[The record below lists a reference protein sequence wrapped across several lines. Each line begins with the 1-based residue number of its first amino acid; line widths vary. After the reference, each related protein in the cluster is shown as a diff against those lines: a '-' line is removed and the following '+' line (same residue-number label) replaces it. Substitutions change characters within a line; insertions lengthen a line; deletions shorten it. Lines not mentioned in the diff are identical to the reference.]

1 MPSLSRNTE
10 PLLKTVGGKTNQSN
24 ASSPSSS
31 PSSVPKPAP
40 MPEHVPID
48 ADPISSDSESDKAAP
63 SPKPSPYKV
72 PKGRTAIKGLRLGNG
87 REKSKRTRGSAVA
100 GTQDSGVGLS
110 DSSARMEEGDD
121 MGLFGDMSG
130 PARKQRKT
138 TSYADR
144 GRSFAPDGKAAGRGT
159 KSANSTPAK
168 SLHTKKSSAALSRAN
183 STGKAAAAS
192 KKGMPFSSLSH
203 NVETPT
209 LSSEH
214 LPGECGGG
222 VIEREERTGKKVLKT
237 LGNAASLSNSP
248 VPQRTIKHLNSNEIS
263 RKEGPRLKVLNKPNP
278 SPRMQE
284 DRPKI
289 KRLSARGTALPQER
303 TSKKIKSLAPMNLPP
318 SPEDSTL
325 GDTHQESND
334 CETIDLS
341 NETENVRLSKR
352 NPGRAKMEVT
362 DTPSKATTT
371 RKLKLLGSTEAPPS
385 KSTSNKPRTGE
396 RRSARHGKNQEPT
409 EQTKA
414 PEEPLSPTGSDNKD
428 LSDLSSPPAS
438 IILDDEELELNAPP
452 AGNYEQPAKCPICE
466 APVDRILL
474 EEWQGAR
481 KYMRI
486 SRQMAFCEAH
496 KRATAREEYAVRDYP
511 QHIDFEALPRR
522 IEAFRRELVEV
533 VRRERASAF
542 RDAVEEGARRG
553 EGRNLVA
560 TSLRDEG
567 LTGMSVG
574 YYGPRGRRVME
585 GWVTREVAKEIREV
599 EGSDRLIGFKSVS
612 GFIQEVLVPEVAMRL
627 VAQDLDV
634 GVARAR
640 EVLRESGEIG
650 EFVHGVEEEEGGLG
664 ESADVE
670 MEDNGDY

>member
-1 MPSLSRNTE
+1 
-10 PLLKTVGGKTNQSN
+10 
-24 ASSPSSS
+24 
-31 PSSVPKPAP
+31 
-40 MPEHVPID
+40 
-48 ADPISSDSESDKAAP
+48 
-63 SPKPSPYKV
+63 
-72 PKGRTAIKGLRLGNG
+72 
-87 REKSKRTRGSAVA
+87 
-100 GTQDSGVGLS
+100 
-110 DSSARMEEGDD
+110 
-121 MGLFGDMSG
+121 
-130 PARKQRKT
+130 
-138 TSYADR
+138 
-144 GRSFAPDGKAAGRGT
+144 
-159 KSANSTPAK
+159 
-168 SLHTKKSSAALSRAN
+168 
-183 STGKAAAAS
+183 
-192 KKGMPFSSLSH
+192 
-203 NVETPT
+203 
-209 LSSEH
+209 
-214 LPGECGGG
+214 
-222 VIEREERTGKKVLKT
+222 
-237 LGNAASLSNSP
+237 
-248 VPQRTIKHLNSNEIS
+248 
-263 RKEGPRLKVLNKPNP
+263 
-278 SPRMQE
+278 
-284 DRPKI
+284 
-289 KRLSARGTALPQER
+289 
-303 TSKKIKSLAPMNLPP
+303 
-318 SPEDSTL
+318 
-325 GDTHQESND
+325 
-334 CETIDLS
+334 
-341 NETENVRLSKR
+341 
-352 NPGRAKMEVT
+352 MEVT